1 MEINKERPW
10 NPITQDVKDGK
21 LRYYPTPSVLH
32 YGAIP
37 RTYEHPKEQDDLT
50 TLVGDGDP
58 VDIVDVSDL
67 PAEPGQVYWVRIL
80 GALAMEDDN
89 AADWKIVAIRLTDP
103 RAKYISG
110 ACRVATEC
118 ITAAALTY
126 NQQSWSTAFDALVK
140 DTLLLLLLVLV
151 QTSARLWMC
160 ATCR

>member
-1 MEINKERPW
+1 MDAAPSLPCRTKAKMEINKERPW
-10 NPITQDVKDGK
+10 NPIAQDVKDGK

-110 ACRVATEC
+110 ACLTELRPRAT
-118 ITAAALTY
+118 
-126 NQQSWSTAFDALVK
+126 QQHHSY
-140 DTLLLLLLVLV
+140 
-151 QTSARLWMC
+151 TSAGEH
-160 ATCR
+160 AV